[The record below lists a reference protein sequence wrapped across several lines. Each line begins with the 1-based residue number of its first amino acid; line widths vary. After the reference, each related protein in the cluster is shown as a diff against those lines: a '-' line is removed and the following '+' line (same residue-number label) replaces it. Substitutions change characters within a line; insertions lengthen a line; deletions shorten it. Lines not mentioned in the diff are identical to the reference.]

1 MPFEIVDSASRFL
14 INLNFMAMQVN
25 KSNRNGVN
33 ILRYLDYYNK
43 KSLRRTQKGKKN
55 SRPKNNFDVVH

>member
-1 MPFEIVDSASRFL
+1 MPFEIVNSASRFL

-25 KSNRNGVN
+25 KSNRNGVT

-43 KSLRRTQKGKKN
+43 KSLRLELKREKKL
-55 SRPKNNFDVVH
+55 KAKK